1 MVINNKFQIG
11 EIVYLITDPEQLPRI
26 VTRLI
31 VNMNTVLYDLSCGME
46 MSAHYD
52 FEISEEKAIVV

>member
-1 MVINNKFQIG
+1 MIINNKYDIGQI
-11 EIVYLITDPEQLPRI
+11 VFLITDPEQLPRI

-52 FEISEEKAIVV
+52 FEMSEEKTIVV